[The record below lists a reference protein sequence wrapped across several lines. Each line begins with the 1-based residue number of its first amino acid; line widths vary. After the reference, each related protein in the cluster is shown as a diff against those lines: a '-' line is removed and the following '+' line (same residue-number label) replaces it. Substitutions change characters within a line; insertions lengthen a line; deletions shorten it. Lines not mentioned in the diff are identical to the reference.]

1 MKPGGFFSFGN
12 MSIDDLVFADGTTR
26 WRVPGGN
33 AVYAALGMAVWGVYP
48 SVVSRYGPDYPV
60 DAVGPDRLNFSSSK
74 TVPQSIRSWGLYEDD
89 GTRQFTFRRATSDW
103 EAFSPDASDLGP
115 GPYRHCHVAPLP
127 WRHQVRLVSA
137 LRARGA
143 EFISLDIDDRRIAG
157 VPWPAICQLIAQ
169 LDHFLPSRQDVE
181 AMLPGLSDIDA
192 LRHIRES
199 NPETAVIAVKRGSE
213 GVIIHAAGAADYVS
227 IPTIAAQV
235 VDTTGAG
242 DAFCGGFLIGY
253 VESGDAIE
261 AAARGSVSASFA
273 VAGLGASALLT
284 AHREEAEARAVTLRE
299 RIETHCI

>member
-1 MKPGGFFSFGN
+1 MNPDGFFSFGN

-33 AVYAALGMAVWGVYP
+33 AVYAALGMAVWGVHP

-60 DAVGPDRLNFSSSK
+60 DAVGPDRLNLSFSK
-74 TVPQSIRSWGLYEDD
+74 TVPQSLRSWGLYEDD

-103 EAFSPDASDLGP
+103 EAFSPDVSDLGP

-127 WRHQVRLVSA
+127 FRHQVRLVSA

-143 EFISLDIDDRRIAG
+143 DFISLDIDDRRIAG
-157 VPWPAICQLIAQ
+157 IPWPAISQMIAQ
-169 LDHFLPSRQDVE
+169 LDYFLPSRQDVE

-199 NPETAVIAVKRGSE
+199 NPETAVIAVKRGGE

-227 IPTIAAQV
+227 MPAIASQV
-235 VDTTGAG
+235 VDATGAG
-242 DAFCGGFLIGY
+242 DAFCGGFLIGH

-284 AHREEAEARAVTLRE
+284 ARREEAEARAVTLRE
-299 RIETHCI
+299 RIETHCF